1 MKEDKEY
8 EHNTTKDLEHWL
20 AIFVCV
26 VRHLVESWRSERVV
40 IAVIQ
45 PIIYIWVMKHFTAKF
60 DLL

>member
-26 VRHLVESWRSERVV
+26 VRHLVESWRSESCNCSDSANYLYLGDEAFYSKV
-40 IAVIQ
+40 
-45 PIIYIWVMKHFTAKF
+45 
-60 DLL
+60 